1 MSDVL
6 ALLAAGIVTAWGVS
20 HIVPTR
26 QVVAGFGDIGTD
38 NRYII
43 TMEWVVEAL
52 GFFFAAAVVAS
63 VAVADV
69 GEAASDLLYRLTA
82 GFLVVIGVWTAMTG
96 ARTRVIWF
104 KMCPVV
110 MSVSATLLIV
120 ASLV

>member
-1 MSDVL
+1 
-6 ALLAAGIVTAWGVS
+6 
-20 HIVPTR
+20 
-26 QVVAGFGDIGTD
+26 
-38 NRYII
+38 
-43 TMEWVVEAL
+43 MEWVVEAL
-52 GFFFAAAVVAS
+52 GFFFAAAVVAG